1 MFSRAR
7 GDRSRR
13 RDDCISL
20 PLVVVVRPPSP
31 SRFSVE
37 ERRDVTS
44 VLYFAYR
51 RRNAD
56 SSFNPTAFQ
65 ECECHGFL
73 RPRGITFALEIDFV
87 VPVNRYTVY
96 ALRPSR
102 LSFPLCPSARVVSC
116 RLTMPS
122 YFPPLRRGFRWKRLY
137 AVAESRRCTLM
148 QTFRVSRNRVNML
161 HMYAQHRLHRFF
173 LFYFALFIF
182 ALSVLY
188 FFIPR

>member
-20 PLVVVVRPPSP
+20 PLVVVPPSP
-31 SRFSVE
+31 LRFSVE
-37 ERRDVTS
+37 ERRDVTI

-56 SSFNPTAFQ
+56 SSFNLTAFQ

-87 VPVNRYTVY
+87 IPVNRYTVY

-116 RLTMPS
+116 RLTTELLSSSSPS
-122 YFPPLRRGFRWKRLY
+122 FRWKRLY
-137 AVAESRRCTLM
+137 AGAESRRCTLM
-148 QTFRVSRNRVNML
+148 RTFR
-161 HMYAQHRLHRFF
+161 
-173 LFYFALFIF
+173 
-182 ALSVLY
+182 
-188 FFIPR
+188 

>member
-1 MFSRAR
+1 MFSRERERAR

-20 PLVVVVRPPSP
+20 PLVVLPPST

-56 SSFNPTAFQ
+56 SSFNPAAFQ
-65 ECECHGFL
+65 ECECRAFL
-73 RPRGITFALEIDFV
+73 RPTGITFALEIDFV

-96 ALRPSR
+96 ALRLSR
-102 LSFPLCPSARVVSC
+102 LSFPLRPSARVVSC
-116 RLTMPS
+116 RLTDAS
-122 YFPPLRRGFRWKRLY
+122 FLLS
-137 AVAESRRCTLM
+137 AELPVETVVGRC
-148 QTFRVSRNRVNML
+148 
-161 HMYAQHRLHRFF
+161 
-173 LFYFALFIF
+173 
-182 ALSVLY
+182 
-188 FFIPR
+188 

>member
-1 MFSRAR
+1 MMTNVLES
-7 GDRSRR
+7 SRR
-13 RDDCISL
+13 SFPKTRWLYLIAS
-20 PLVVVVRPPSP
+20 PVVVPPSP
-31 SRFSVE
+31 SHFSVE

-56 SSFNPTAFQ
+56 SSFNLTAFQ

-116 RLTMPS
+116 RLTVPS
-122 YFPPLRRGFRWKRLY
+122 YFRYYLFAGLPVETVICRLLNRED
-137 AVAESRRCTLM
+137 ARRCKLSA
-148 QTFRVSRNRVNML
+148 FRGTM
-161 HMYAQHRLHRFF
+161 
-173 LFYFALFIF
+173 
-182 ALSVLY
+182 
-188 FFIPR
+188 